1 MPNMETATL
10 DLLDLAGLVRRGEA
24 TAAEL
29 TEDAIARIEAVNP
42 VVNAVVTRFDEE
54 ARRVAREPT
63 EPGAPLAGA
72 PFLVK
77 DLYCHYAGQVTSGAS
92 RLLTGNVV
100 DHDSELMSRYRRAG
114 LVTLGKT
121 NLCELGT
128 LGTTEPA
135 LFGPTRNPWDLGRS
149 SGGSSGGAA
158 AAVASGMVPAA
169 HGGDGA
175 GSIRIPASCCGLFGL
190 KPSRGRITLGPDL
203 GDSLGGIVNE
213 HVLSRSVRDS
223 AALLDATHG
232 PMTGDPYHAERP
244 ERPYLQEVG
253 RFPGRLRVAV
263 TSHSLLGTRVD
274 PACVAAVHDT
284 ARLCEQLGHHVEIA
298 APPIDAGQYDLLYR
312 RFWAMTAT
320 RSVWAITRMTG
331 QDPAAL
337 ARELEPFNQHLFET
351 GSRVLAADYV
361 TDLVW
366 FHQFGRT
373 LARFLGN
380 FDVWLTPT
388 LGSPPPH
395 LGHFDAGLHGG
406 EVVMDR
412 FMEFLA
418 FTTFANMAGLPAMS
432 VPLWWTDDGLPV
444 GSQFNGR
451 MGAEGTLFRLASQLE
466 AARPW
471 ATQRPPVWAGGGPN
485 QSRPQGALA

>member
-1 MPNMETATL
+1 MSDLEHAPM
-10 DLLDLAGLVRRGEA
+10 DLLALAGLVQRGEV

-29 TEDAIARIEAVNP
+29 TEHAIARIDAVNP
-42 VVNAVVTRFDEE
+42 IVNAVINRFDDE
-54 ARRVAREPT
+54 ARRVAREPA
-63 EPGAPLAGA
+63 APDAPFAGA
-72 PFLVK
+72 PFLIK
-77 DLYCHYAGQVTSGAS
+77 DLYCHYAGQVTSGGS
-92 RLLTGNVV
+92 SLLAGHVA

-114 LVTLGKT
+114 LITLGKT
-121 NLCELGT
+121 NLCEFGT
-128 LGTTEPA
+128 LGTTEPV
-135 LFGPTRNPWDLGRS
+135 LFGPTRNPWNLERS
-149 SGGSSGGAA
+149 SGGSSGGAT

-213 HVLSRSVRDS
+213 HVVSRSVRDS

-232 PMTGDPYHAERP
+232 PMTGDPYYTERP
-244 ERPYLQEVG
+244 RRPYRQEIG
-253 RFPGRLRVAV
+253 TEPGRLRIAV
-263 TSHSLLGTRVD
+263 TSHSLLGTAVD
-274 PACVAAVHDT
+274 PACAAAALDT
-284 ARLCEQLGHHVEIA
+284 ARLCEDLGHHVEIA
-298 APPIDAGQYDLLYR
+298 APPFDAGEYDMLYR
-312 RFWAMTAT
+312 RFWAMTVT
-320 RSVWAITRMTG
+320 RSIWSMARATG
-331 QDPAAL
+331 QQPAIL
-337 ARELEPFNQHLFET
+337 ARDLEPFNQHLFAT

-366 FHQFGRT
+366 FHQFGRR
-373 LARFLGN
+373 LAGFLGN

-395 LGHFDAGLHGG
+395 LGHFDADRHGG
-406 EVVMDR
+406 EAVMDR

-432 VPLWWTDDGLPV
+432 VPLWWTKDGLPV
-444 GSQFNGR
+444 GSQFTGR
-451 MGAEGTLFRLASQLE
+451 MGAEDVLFRLAGQLE

-471 ATQRPPVWAGGGPN
+471 AMRRPPVWAGDEP
-485 QSRPQGALA
+485 SRRQLPDIRA